1 LDIICRFDG
10 ACDNGLFKRKDIYPP
25 MGVGLAVFVDG
36 EYQPELSKAIHFE
49 PKPTNTSMVA
59 EWEGCVAAF
68 RFLSEIVDKESGD
81 TYKIESDSQ
90 VVTMQWNGG
99 YQIKEEHL
107 KAYKFLAMS
116 YAKKAGLEKLKIEWT
131 PRKFNQEADDLSK
144 IAIQDASLTYDSTP
158 ISEVSK

>member
-1 LDIICRFDG
+1 MEIRVNFDG
-10 ACDNGLFKRKDIYPP
+10 AADNGLFKRKGVYPP

-36 EYQPELSKAIHFE
+36 EYQPELSKAIHIE
-49 PKPTNTSMVA
+49 AKPTNTSNVA
-59 EWEGCVAAF
+59 EWEGCITAF
-68 RFLSEIVDKESGD
+68 RFLSEIVDHTSGD

-90 VVTMQWNGG
+90 VVTMQWNGA

-107 KAYKFLAMS
+107 KAYKFLAMQ

-144 IAIQDASLTYDSTP
+144 RGLQGENIN
-158 ISEVSK
+158 